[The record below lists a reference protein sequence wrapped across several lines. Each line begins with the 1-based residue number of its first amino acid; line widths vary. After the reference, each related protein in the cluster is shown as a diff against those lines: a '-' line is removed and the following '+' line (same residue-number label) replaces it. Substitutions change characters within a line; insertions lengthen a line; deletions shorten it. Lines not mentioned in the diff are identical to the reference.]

1 MAIDHCFQI
10 KGSGTVFTGTVLS
23 GQIALNDQ
31 VEVVSF
37 SETKKVKSIQ
47 IFRQAQKQAKAG
59 DRAAICVTQFD
70 AAKGK
75 MIYSL
80 KKKGVWNFACL
91 FLRFLNF

>member
-75 MIYSL
+75 VLYL
-80 KKKGVWNFACL
+80 EF
-91 FLRFLNF
+91 